1 MSNSLQT
8 TYPLF
13 EPQLAEAIETAGEH
27 KIIPAHE
34 VLMRKGQYIRSTMLV
49 LSGLIKVFRE
59 DAEGNEF
66 LMYYLKPGEAC
77 ALSMVCAAKHEA
89 SPISAVTV
97 TETEIVQ
104 VPVETMS
111 EWMGKY
117 KSWYQFVIETYRSR
131 FDELLMTLD
140 NVAFRSMDERLE
152 FYLKRAQEAHQ
163 SNTIEVSHQQ
173 IADELNSSREVI
185 SRLLKKWSSGEKCVC
200 IVIPLKSSVCQLCDK
215 NHQPITQSHSFL
227 QHGNSRLYRIG
238 FNWHLPGFNW
248 RWRVYSYG
256 TRIGLFVWY

>member
-1 MSNSLQT
+1 MNTVLQT
-8 TYPLF
+8 SYPLF
-13 EPQLAEAIETAGEH
+13 EPQLAEAIETTGEH

-49 LSGLIKVFRE
+49 VSGLIKVFRE
-59 DAEGNEF
+59 DEEGNEF

-97 TETEIVQ
+97 TETEIIQ
-104 VPVETMS
+104 IPIETMS

-131 FDELLMTLD
+131 FDELLLTLD

-152 FYLKRAQEAHQ
+152 FYLKRAQEATASH
-163 SNTIEVSHQQ
+163 TIEVSHQQ

-185 SRLLKKWSSGEKCVC
+185 SRLLKKMEQRGKVRLHRNAIE
-200 IVIPLKSSVCQLCDK
+200 
-215 NHQPITQSHSFL
+215 ITAAPSAPK
-227 QHGNSRLYRIG
+227 GR
-238 FNWHLPGFNW
+238 
-248 RWRVYSYG
+248 
-256 TRIGLFVWY
+256 TA